1 MDLSERKKKIMRA
14 IVEEYIETAE
24 PVSSKSIV
32 ENAGLGISSATV
44 RNEMAELEELGY
56 LEKPHTSAGRIPSAL
71 GYRIYVNELMRRQK
85 LSLEE
90 TETINAGLKDKML
103 QLDKVV
109 SDAGRLTSM
118 LTNYPVYA
126 LSAAAQQVTISRFD
140 FISVDQNSFIAVVM
154 LSNKAVKNK
163 LIHLTFPVEA
173 ETLAKMSAVFNGGFT
188 GITEDKITTQLIQTA
203 ERTTGDTV
211 GVVAV
216 IAGFAIEAL
225 SAVKHSEAYLAGTG
239 QLLQHPEYQ
248 DIGKAQ
254 KLLAYLSDDERLLKL
269 PAPAGDAEL
278 QITIGPEN
286 LAEELKDSSVIV
298 AKYDAGNGL
307 QGILGVVGPTRMD
320 YSRVA
325 AKLSYITKELSHILA
340 GGKMPPELTDGNYK
354 KQKNNDFTEDD

>member
-1 MDLSERKKKIMRA
+1 MDLSERKKKILQA

-24 PVSSKSIV
+24 PVSSKSIAA
-32 ENAGLGISSATV
+32 NTGLGVSSATV

-71 GYRIYVNELMRRQK
+71 GYRIYVNELMRKQK

-126 LSAAAQQVTISRFD
+126 LAASAEQVTVSRFD
-140 FISVDQNSFIAVVM
+140 FISVDPNSFIIVVM
-154 LSNKAVKNK
+154 LSNKTVKNK
-163 LIHLTFPVEA
+163 LVHLTTVVEA
-173 ETLAKMSAVFNGGFT
+173 ETLARLSTVFNGGFT
-188 GITEDKITTQLIQTA
+188 GITEDKITTQLIQST
-203 ERTTGDTV
+203 ERTTGDTE
-211 GVVAV
+211 GLVAV
-216 IAGFAIEAL
+216 IAGFVIEVL
-225 SAVKHSEAYLAGTG
+225 NSFKHSETYLAGTG
-239 QLLQHPEYQ
+239 HLLQHPEYQ

-254 KLLAYLSDDERLLKL
+254 KLLTYLSDDASLMKL
-269 PAPAGDAEL
+269 PAPTGDKDL

-298 AKYDAGNGL
+298 AKYDVGNGL

-325 AKLSYITKELSHILA
+325 AKLSYITKELSHMLA
-340 GGKMPPELTDGNYK
+340 GGKLPPELTDGS
-354 KQKNNDFTEDD
+354 NDRSKE